1 MFIYHR
7 LTKRKKLSRQP
18 NTLVNHI
25 QCSRGKDII
34 FVNILLLFYYCSVRA
49 FGFTS
54 LLSISLLIYLPHLL
68 STPLY
73 RTLLIILSPKLWQ
86 LLSFCLLAVLP
97 YRRSSPSCIALLFSI
112 IAFSSVSS
120 SPVSFSIF
128 PCPLVLPLFRILLLH
143 VSGLLLSFYIVRISF
158 LPVLSSIPL
167 LWSRFH
173 I

>member
-1 MFIYHR
+1 MPFDF
-7 LTKRKKLSRQP
+7 
-18 NTLVNHI
+18 
-25 QCSRGKDII
+25 G
-34 FVNILLLFYYCSVRA
+34 RA

-54 LLSISLLIYLPHLL
+54 LLPISLLIYLPHLL

-73 RTLLIILSPKLWQ
+73 RTPLIILSPKLWQ

-112 IAFSSVSS
+112 IAFSSVNS
-120 SPVSFSIF
+120 SPVSFNVF

-143 VSGLLLSFYIVRISF
+143 VSGLLFSFHIVRIFF

-173 I
+173 IWILLTSFCPSTSLLGNSSLAIFL